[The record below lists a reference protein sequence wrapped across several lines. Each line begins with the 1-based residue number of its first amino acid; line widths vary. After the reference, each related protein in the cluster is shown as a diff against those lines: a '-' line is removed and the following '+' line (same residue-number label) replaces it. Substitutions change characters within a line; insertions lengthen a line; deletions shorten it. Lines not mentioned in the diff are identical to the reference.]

1 MQKEFHHPSIPTK
14 ISEKII
20 YDTYC
25 DNYDSIHYLF
35 VEFQFSWLQQAY
47 KALKD
52 IDKYYILI
60 YLYKENFTELNEIFK
75 VKSYEEFYF
84 NPRFELDKINIIQ
97 IAKKLRLSKETARR
111 KILELEEDGIL
122 IKNKK
127 SIAVTLKA
135 GLLQKPVNTINSF
148 SKILQ
153 YVSKLLY
160 DNKTVKKYYEKDFFI
175 KKIKERFTQILAIF
189 LEYQIEYLLTRK
201 TLVNNDIE
209 MWFIYGSV
217 LYNQIMYLKKSEV
230 HKTNYLAELVC
241 SNSFRSDDHNKSA
254 VGLLHDEMRKLGSLV
269 MECGDLNRV
278 PAGSSMSVDRVNFS
292 KSIEGKIKNNPLIKI
307 VREEVKYIPE
317 NWKKTISENVT
328 ALQSGPNKV
337 HLSMKQYRVNTMNQN
352 YNIFDTLWIFILE
365 NGRWGVK
372 FRSSYLSASSE
383 VINSV
388 SSD

>member
-75 VKSYEEFYF
+75 VKSFEEFYF

-160 DNKTVKKYYEKDFFI
+160 DKKSVKKYYAKDFFV

-217 LYNQIMYLKKSEV
+217 LYNQIMYLKKSETKNHYQKEWIEEV
-230 HKTNYLAELVC
+230 LNVGDKKGINAMTI
-241 SNSFRSDDHNKSA
+241 SDLTGIPRPT
-254 VGLLHDEMRKLGSLV
+254 VIRKLKILLKQKDIFKDSNNLYYISKGKLLT
-269 MECGDLNRV
+269 ELNKQRLINIKKL
-278 PAGSSMSVDRVNFS
+278 SSIISRINNIVFFS
-292 KSIEGKIKNNPLIKI
+292 
-307 VREEVKYIPE
+307 
-317 NWKKTISENVT
+317 
-328 ALQSGPNKV
+328 
-337 HLSMKQYRVNTMNQN
+337 
-352 YNIFDTLWIFILE
+352 
-365 NGRWGVK
+365 
-372 FRSSYLSASSE
+372 
-383 VINSV
+383 
-388 SSD
+388 

>member
-1 MQKEFHHPSIPTK
+1 MQKEFSHQSIPTK
-14 ISEKII
+14 ISEKKI

-209 MWFIYGSV
+209 MWFIYGSA

-230 HKTNYLAELVC
+230 KNHYQKQWIEEVLNVGDKKGVNAMTI
-241 SNSFRSDDHNKSA
+241 SDLTGIPRPT
-254 VGLLHDEMRKLGSLV
+254 VIRKLKVLLKQKDIFKDPNNLYYISKGKLLT
-269 MECGDLNRV
+269 ELNKQRLINIKKL
-278 PAGSSMSVDRVNFS
+278 SSIISRINNIVFFS
-292 KSIEGKIKNNPLIKI
+292 
-307 VREEVKYIPE
+307 
-317 NWKKTISENVT
+317 
-328 ALQSGPNKV
+328 
-337 HLSMKQYRVNTMNQN
+337 
-352 YNIFDTLWIFILE
+352 
-365 NGRWGVK
+365 
-372 FRSSYLSASSE
+372 
-383 VINSV
+383 
-388 SSD
+388 

>member
-1 MQKEFHHPSIPTK
+1 MQKEFSHPSIPTK
-14 ISEKII
+14 ISEKNI

-97 IAKKLRLSKETARR
+97 IAKKLRLSKETTRR

-127 SIAVTLKA
+127 TIAVTLKA

-153 YVSKLLY
+153 YVSWLLY
-160 DNKTVKKYYEKDFFI
+160 KEKKVEKYYEKDFFI
-175 KKIKERFTQILAIF
+175 KKIKERFTQILGIF

-209 MWFIYGSV
+209 MWFIYGSA

-230 HKTNYLAELVC
+230 KNHYQKQWIEEVLNIGDKKGVNAMTI
-241 SNSFRSDDHNKSA
+241 SDLTGIPRPT
-254 VGLLHDEMRKLGSLV
+254 VIRKLKILLKQKDIFKDSNNLYYISKGKLLT
-269 MECGDLNRV
+269 ELNKQRLINIKKL
-278 PAGSSMSVDRVNFS
+278 SSIISRINNIVFFS
-292 KSIEGKIKNNPLIKI
+292 
-307 VREEVKYIPE
+307 
-317 NWKKTISENVT
+317 
-328 ALQSGPNKV
+328 
-337 HLSMKQYRVNTMNQN
+337 
-352 YNIFDTLWIFILE
+352 
-365 NGRWGVK
+365 
-372 FRSSYLSASSE
+372 
-383 VINSV
+383 
-388 SSD
+388 

>member
-1 MQKEFHHPSIPTK
+1 M
-14 ISEKII
+14 
-20 YDTYC
+20 
-25 DNYDSIHYLF
+25 
-35 VEFQFSWLQQAY
+35 
-47 KALKD
+47 KD

-230 HKTNYLAELVC
+230 KNHYQKQWIEEVLNVGDKKGINAMTI
-241 SNSFRSDDHNKSA
+241 SDLTGIPRPT
-254 VGLLHDEMRKLGSLV
+254 VIRKLKILLKQKDIFKDSNNLYYISKGKLLT
-269 MECGDLNRV
+269 ELNKQRLI
-278 PAGSSMSVDRVNFS
+278 N
-292 KSIEGKIKNNPLIKI
+292 IKNLSSIISRINNI
-307 VREEVKYIPE
+307 VFF
-317 NWKKTISENVT
+317 S
-328 ALQSGPNKV
+328 
-337 HLSMKQYRVNTMNQN
+337 
-352 YNIFDTLWIFILE
+352 
-365 NGRWGVK
+365 
-372 FRSSYLSASSE
+372 
-383 VINSV
+383 
-388 SSD
+388 